1 MHVKDFLTLAMQSV
15 FKNYVLKENVLKR
28 VFISRIPYVD
38 YSMKSLKSIFCILK
52 QKCQL
57 SLLLA

>member
-15 FKNYVLKENVLKR
+15 FKNYILKENVLKR

-52 QKCQL
+52 
-57 SLLLA
+57 